1 MMVVILLLVGLA
13 VGLSLAMIGAWAIAL
28 CTGRSGWID
37 AIWSFAIGVA
47 GVVAALAPLHRGEP
61 QTARQIVVAALAAI
75 WSLRLG
81 LHIVQRT
88 AGGGDD
94 PRYARLR
101 EEWGGTYRRRLLL
114 FLQIQAAAAL
124 LLALSILVA
133 AHNPATGMRLA
144 DWLGVSLLVIA
155 IAGEGIADRQ
165 LTRFRLDPANK
176 GGVCDI
182 GLWSVSRHPNYFFQ
196 WVGWLAY
203 TVIAIDPTG
212 GYAWGWIAL
221 SGPALMYWLL
231 VYASGIPPLEAH
243 MLRSRGDAFRAYQAR
258 VNAFWPGPPRPA
270 RRLEAS

>member
-1 MMVVILLLVGLA
+1 MMAVTRVIIALA
-13 VGLSLAMIGAWAIAL
+13 AGLSLTMIGAWAIAIR
-28 CTGRSGWID
+28 TGRSGWID

-47 GVVAALAPLHRGEP
+47 GIVAALAPLGAGEP
-61 QTARQIVVAALAAI
+61 QTARQIIVALLAAI

-81 LHIVQRT
+81 LHIVART

-101 EEWGGTYRRRLLL
+101 EEWGAAYRRRLLL
-114 FLQIQAAAAL
+114 FLQIQAAAAF

-133 AHNPATGMRLA
+133 AHNPAPGIGLT
-144 DWLGVSLLVIA
+144 DWLGVLLLVVA

-165 LTRFRLDPANK
+165 LARFRAAAVDK
-176 GGVCDI
+176 DSVCDI
-182 GLWSVSRHPNYFFQ
+182 GLWGLSRHPNYFFQ
-196 WVGWLAY
+196 WLGWLAY
-203 TVIAIDPTG
+203 AVIAIDPTG

-231 VYASGIPPLEAH
+231 VHASGIPPLEAH

-258 VNAFWPGPPRPA
+258 VNAFWPGPARPA
-270 RRLEAS
+270 RHAEAS